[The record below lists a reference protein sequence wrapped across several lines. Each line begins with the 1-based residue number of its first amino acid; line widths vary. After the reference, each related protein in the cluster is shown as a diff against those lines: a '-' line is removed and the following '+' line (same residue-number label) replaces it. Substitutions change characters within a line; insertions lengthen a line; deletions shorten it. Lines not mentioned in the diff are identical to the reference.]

1 MSPAEANTGVITT
14 NTTIKNVGTT
24 INMKTPKAMKKLV
37 LLLCLTAS
45 AAAQTLVGWNNLG
58 MHCMD
63 DDYSVFSILPPYN
76 TVNCQLMDVQGRLVT
91 DPTGIIVTYQAVAD
105 PDGSINT
112 SSIGKTNFWEYSPV
126 LFSAPL
132 PPDSGLPFPAGN
144 PGRNM
149 PGPSNEPQ
157 MMGYEGL
164 MHWFEAVGIPITPQ
178 DDSGQ
183 KNPYPLMRLTA
194 KTTSGTVL
202 ATTDVVLPVSDEM
215 DCRAC
220 HASGSGSAA
229 KPAGGWV
236 NEADPARDHRLNIL
250 RLHDRHLHTQPYDD
264 ALAAKGYPA
273 KGLEASVREQQ
284 KPVLC
289 AACHASE
296 ALATTSFPEVKPLT
310 QSMHAMHADVIAPD
324 TGLAL
329 DHLANRTS
337 CYQCHPGSDTRCL
350 RGAMGAAVA
359 PDGTASMQCQSCHG
373 GMDKVGAA
381 GRTGWLDEPNC
392 QQCHT
397 GSATQNNGQLRFT
410 TVFESDG
417 RPRVPVS
424 RMFATNP
431 DTPAAGISLYRFSKG
446 HGGLQCSACHGS
458 THAEYPSSHRN
469 DNIQNIAAQ
478 GHAGTMSSCTSCHSS
493 MPATVTGGPHGMHP
507 TGSAWID
514 RHKDYGKSTSCQACH
529 GADLRGTP
537 LSRSFSDQTLVVSDD
552 GISSSIPLFRGAN
565 VSCFL
570 CHKRE
575 NDGRLGGVLSANG
588 KPVAKNASLVTAINT
603 PGPLALLSS
612 DPNGNPRT
620 VRIVSQPQHG
630 SVALTGSTATYHP
643 EENFAGADS
652 FTFAAFDGFA
662 DSNLATVSVTVGDP
676 AVAATLDQ
684 DSDQWPDL
692 AEYALGLTI
701 GYHNAPP
708 AEAMAFRNYGGAS
721 YWSMRLA
728 RSPAPSDVSAGVEFS
743 SDFIH
748 WVPGINVT
756 NAPFLLEV
764 RDPDAAANHPKR
776 FSRIHVHR

>member
-1 MSPAEANTGVITT
+1 
-14 NTTIKNVGTT
+14 
-24 INMKTPKAMKKLV
+24 MKPLF

-112 SSIGKTNFWEYSPV
+112 SSIGKTNFWEYSLP
-126 LFSAPL
+126 LYGAAL

-149 PGPSNEPQ
+149 PGPSNTPQ
-157 MMGYEGL
+157 VLGYDGL

-183 KNPYPLMRLTA
+183 SNPYPLVRLTA
-194 KTTSGTVL
+194 KTAGGTVL
-202 ATTDVVLPVSDEM
+202 ATTDVVLPVSGEM

-220 HASGSGSAA
+220 HASGTGDAA

-296 ALATTSFPEVKPLT
+296 ALGTPSFPGVNPLT
-310 QSMHAMHADVIAPD
+310 QSMHAMHAGVIAPD
-324 TGLAL
+324 SGLPL
-329 DHLANRTS
+329 DHTANRTS

-373 GMDKVGAA
+373 GMGEVGAPD
-381 GRTGWLDEPNC
+381 RTGWLDEPNC

-397 GSATQNNGQLRFT
+397 GSATQNNGQLRYT
-410 TVFESDG
+410 TVFENDG
-417 RPRVPVS
+417 TPRIPVS

-458 THAEYPSSHRN
+458 THAEYPSAHRN
-469 DNIQNIAAQ
+469 DNVQNIAAQ

-493 MPATVTGGPHGMHP
+493 MPVTVTGGPHGMHP

-537 LSRSFSDQTLVVSDD
+537 LSRSFSDQTLAFTDNGVPR
-552 GISSSIPLFRGAN
+552 SIPLFRGAN

-575 NDGRLGGVLSANG
+575 DDGRLGGVLTTNG
-588 KPVAKNASLVTAINT
+588 KPVSQNASLVTAINT
-603 PGPLALLSS
+603 PGPLLLPSS

-630 SVALTGSTATYHP
+630 SVALSGSTATYHP

-652 FTFAAFDGFA
+652 FTFTTFDGFA

-676 AVAATLDQ
+676 SAAATLDQ
-684 DSDQWPDL
+684 DGDQWPDL

-701 GYHNAPP
+701 GYHNAPL
-708 AEAMAFRNYGGAS
+708 ADAMAFRDYGGAS

-728 RSPAPSDVSAGVEFS
+728 RSPAPVDVAAGVEFS

-748 WVPGINVT
+748 WVPGVNVT